1 MTIYFFLLMIAFLF
15 LFQIALLFYLVIR
28 KKKRQRYEE
37 EIESQYNHLT
47 EPFSSYIIE
56 PSDVRFLYAI
66 RSTRHQAVVLER
78 LLNGYVAFTKEA
90 NISPLVKQL
99 SEEFLT
105 EPYSRILGQRNWA
118 RRINTLHY
126 IEDFHMASLSPVL
139 FERLTAANKLDV
151 ETQQLIR
158 TLASLDETKVSKEL
172 SRFPNVPIRLYVD
185 VFNRLQ
191 KEGTVKEIQSALD
204 GTDVTLKYAAL
215 VFIGQ
220 SGAMSFLPAVEK
232 ELESSHAETRIQ
244 ALKTL
249 FRLEYMSDPDLLAP
263 FFESSI
269 WTERMFAAR
278 IAGILQ
284 FSRYKKILSTL
295 LGDSVWW
302 VRYSAAEAFTHFS
315 DGDVILAHLSENHS
329 DRYGRDMAAQWQ
341 IYRPG
346 GAN

>member
-47 EPFSSYIIE
+47 ESFSSYIIE

-66 RSTRHQAVVLER
+66 RTIQHQEVVLER

-118 RRINTLHY
+118 KRINILHY
-126 IEDFHMASLSPVL
+126 IEDFHMTSLSPVL
-139 FERLTAANKLDV
+139 FERLTAANTLDV

-158 TLASLDETKVSKEL
+158 TLASLDETKVIKEL
-172 SRFPNVPIRLYVD
+172 GRFPNVPIRLYVD
-185 VFNRLQ
+185 VFNRLH
-191 KEGTVKEIQSALD
+191 KESTPKEIQSALD

-220 SGAMSFLPAVEK
+220 SGAISFLPAVEK

-329 DRYGRDMAAQWQ
+329 DRYGRDMAAQWR

-346 GAN
+346 GDN